1 MGNVIVEDLDCT
13 PEEIYQIIYD
23 HVAYHEAQKAKKVEQ
38 RRQLE
43 IKKTRSSLLGIIKER
58 LKIEADKSAILRVIN
73 KRLQEEKQ
81 KEEQAAWERMEAIRA
96 NDPKVQKVRTYWGNP
111 IAPKAASSIR
121 LFA

>member
-43 IKKTRSSLLGIIKER
+43 IKKTRSSLLGIIKHR
-58 LKIEADKSAILRVIN
+58 LSIEAEKLAILRVIN

-96 NDPKVQKVRTYWGNP
+96 NDPNVQKVRTYWGNP
-111 IAPKAASSIR
+111 VAPKTASSIR

>member
-1 MGNVIVEDLDCT
+1 MGTVIVEDLDCT

-23 HVAYHEAQKAKKVEQ
+23 HVAYHEAQKVKKVEQ

-43 IKKTRSSLLGIIKER
+43 IKKTHSSLLGIIKER
-58 LKIEADKSAILRVIN
+58 LKIEAEKSAILRVIN

-81 KEEQAAWERMEAIRA
+81 KEEQAAWECMESIRA
-96 NDPKVQKVRTYWGNP
+96 NDPTVQKIITYWGNP
-111 IAPKAASSIR
+111 VVPKAAASIR